1 MPLDSF
7 FCFFHHLSLIHQF
20 HYFHYFEYYPADSFI
35 HSFKSFTVFTI
46 LTIYHWVQYPHMW
59 QYTLAAVFSL
69 ELTLVFYLD

>member
-1 MPLDSF
+1 MPLDSLYLL
-7 FCFFHHLSLIHQF
+7 FHHLSLIYQ
-20 HYFHYFEYYPADSFI
+20 FHYFEYYPANCYI
-35 HSFKSFTVFTI
+35 HSFKSFTMFTI